1 MGVGMCG
8 DMSDRI
14 TWRMKVDPT
23 LLVDTIA
30 HISTHA
36 DSHDEL
42 PTIPKAPYIGSVG
55 TYPIMYHAFAPEQA
69 HADNQLQST
78 QVDVAEEHPNR
89 RVLDTRAK
97 STHTRL
103 LGVARHAR
111 CASPAAGSSLTRRI
125 LTGQA

>member
-1 MGVGMCG
+1 MEGSSSCTFWTSIHKQG
-8 DMSDRI
+8 RI
-14 TWRMKVDPT
+14 DLHAPG
-23 LLVDTIA
+23 DTIA

-36 DSHDEL
+36 YSHDEL

-69 HADNQLQST
+69 HADNRLQST
-78 QVDVAEEHPNR
+78 HVDVAEEHPNR

-103 LGVARHAR
+103 LGVARHAL
-111 CASPAAGSSLTRRI
+111 CASPTAGSSLTRRI